1 MIIMFV
7 RHGEAKDDKLTK
19 LGLEQCKLL
28 VSQEE
33 DYAFSKIYC
42 SSVRRCKETAKFLAE
57 KYNLEITYLSNLK
70 DRELLKDVPQTE
82 DEQEWYDNYL
92 NKNYSH
98 INPEG
103 CKEFLQRNFNEF
115 EIIIKTHLEK
125 NENVIIVAHS
135 CTFYALQEFFNKSE
149 EDAIKYYRLGNCSKV
164 YFEI

>member
-19 LGLEQCKLL
+19 LGLEQCKLM
-28 VSQEE
+28 VGQEE
-33 DYAFSKIYC
+33 DYDFSKIYC

-57 KYNLEITYLSNLK
+57 KYNLEITYLKNLK
-70 DRELLKDVPQTE
+70 DRELLEDVPQTD

-98 INPEG
+98 KNPEG

-115 EIIIKTHLEK
+115 EKIIKTHLGK

-149 EDAIKYYRLGNCSKV
+149 EDVIKYYRLGNCSKV

>member
-1 MIIMFV
+1 MIILFV
-7 RHGEAKDDKLTK
+7 RHGEAKDDKLTN
-19 LGLEQCKLL
+19 LGLEQCKLMAT
-28 VSQEE
+28 QDE
-33 DYAFSKIYC
+33 DYKFSKIYC
-42 SSVRRCKETAKFLAE
+42 SSVSRCKETAKFLAE
-57 KYNLEITYLSNLK
+57 KYSLEITYLENLK
-70 DRELLKDVPQTE
+70 DRELLECVPQTD

-98 INPEG
+98 KKPEG

-115 EIIIKTHLEK
+115 EKIIKTHLEK

-135 CTFYALQEFFNKSE
+135 CTFYALQEFFNKNE